1 MLLALGVVA
10 LVVVIGG
17 VVATIMMAGRQ
28 ASEESPLS
36 QPGDFVAPVSSG
48 HYRFRTVDETPE
60 QFRARITRE
69 TASLAEGRAEVQD
82 QGKRPLE

>member
-28 ASEESPLS
+28 ANEESPLS

-60 QFRARITRE
+60 QFRQRITRE
-69 TASLAEGRAEVQD
+69 NASLAEAPAPD
-82 QGKRPLE
+82 QGNRPLE